1 MLDKTR
7 LLFTS
12 YLSTIASLNGVSDP
26 SVKFS
31 VAPAVEQRF
40 EEKLKETIEFLG
52 MINVENVPQQT
63 GQTLGLETTRPIAG
77 RVDTSGGTRRNP
89 TDPTDNGETNSYNCL
104 QTNFDWSR
112 RYDKLD
118 AWRHRP
124 EFEQLLALTI
134 LRQQGRDLI
143 MAGWNGTSRAATT
156 DIDANP
162 LLQDLAEGW
171 LHKIRTKAPGQV
183 FNDGSLTVKSDGTNN
198 AALKKIYVKSGVEL
212 YVDGAA
218 HDAEGGSAHALAD
231 YTSLDALVLD
241 AKRLLPDRIRNST
254 DLVVIVGSDLVDDK
268 YFNIAQSTGDKATE
282 VEATDRILRSTKTL
296 GGLQAI
302 QVPYFPANA
311 VLITRLANLSI
322 YNQEGTRRRRLA
334 DEPEYDRIANYESV
348 NMDYVVED
356 YEEVVL
362 VENIVLGV
370 APARPAP

>member
-52 MINVENVPQQT
+52 MINVENVPQQS

-198 AALKKIYVKSGVEL
+198 AALKKIYIKSGVEL
-212 YVDGAA
+212 FVDGAA
-218 HDAEGGSAHALAD
+218 HDAEGGSAHASAD

>member
-12 YLSTIASLNGVSDP
+12 YLSTIASLNGVSNP
-26 SVKFS
+26 SVTFS

-52 MINVENVPQQT
+52 MINVENVPQQS

-77 RVDTSGGTRRNP
+77 RTDTSGGTRRNP

-156 DIDANP
+156 DIVANP

-198 AALKKIYVKSGVEL
+198 AALKRIYVKSGVQL
-212 YVDGAA
+212 FVPGVA
-218 HDAEGGSAHALAD
+218 HNATGGSAQASAD

-268 YFNIAQSTGDKATE
+268 YFNIAQTTGDKATE
-282 VEATDRILRSTKTL
+282 VEATDRILRSTKML

-311 VLITRLANLSI
+311 FLITRLANLSI

-362 VENIVLGV
+362 VENIFLGV
-370 APARPAP
+370 AGARPAP

>member
-12 YLSTIASLNGVSDP
+12 YLSTIASLNGVSNP
-26 SVKFS
+26 SVTFS
-31 VAPAVEQRF
+31 VAPTVEQRF
-40 EEKLKETIEFLG
+40 EEKLKESIEFLG
-52 MINVENVPQQT
+52 LINIENVPQQS

-156 DIDANP
+156 DIVANP

-171 LHKIRTKAPGQV
+171 LHKIRTKAPAQV
-183 FNDGSLTVKSDGTNN
+183 FNDGNLTVKTDGTNN
-198 AALKKIYVKSGVEL
+198 AALKKIYVKAGVEL
-212 YVDGAA
+212 FDANAA
-218 HDAEGGSAHALAD
+218 YNATGGSAHAEAD
-231 YTSLDALVLD
+231 YSSIDALVLD

-268 YFNIAQSTGDKATE
+268 YFNIAQETGATATE

-311 VLITRLANLSI
+311 LLITRLANLSI

-356 YEEVVL
+356 YEEVAL
-362 VENIVLGV
+362 VENIVLGA
-370 APARPAP
+370 APARVAP

>member
-52 MINVENVPQQT
+52 MINVENVPQQS

>member
-1 MLDKTR
+1 MLEKTR

-26 SVKFS
+26 SVKFA
-31 VAPAVEQRF
+31 VAPTVEQRF
-40 EEKLKETIEFLG
+40 EEKLKESIEFLG
-52 MINVENVPQQT
+52 LINIENVPQQS

-77 RVDTSGGTRRNP
+77 RVDTSGGARRNP

-143 MAGWNGTSRAATT
+143 MAGWNGTSRATTT
-156 DIDANP
+156 DIVANP

-171 LHKIRTKAPGQV
+171 LHKIRTKAPVQV
-183 FNDGSLTVKSDGTNN
+183 FNDGNLTVKTDGTNN
-198 AALKKIYVKSGVEL
+198 AALKKIYVKSGVQL
-212 YVDGAA
+212 FIPGVAYNAT
-218 HDAEGGSAHALAD
+218 GGSAQASAD
-231 YTSLDALVLD
+231 YSSLDALVLD

-268 YFNIAQSTGDKATE
+268 YFNIAQKTGDTATE

-311 VLITRLANLSI
+311 LLITRLSNLSI

-356 YEEVVL
+356 YEEVAL
-362 VENIVLGV
+362 VENIVLGA
-370 APARPAP
+370 APARVAP

>member
-1 MLDKTR
+1 MLEKTR

-26 SVKFS
+26 SVKFA
-31 VAPAVEQRF
+31 VAPTVEQRF

-52 MINVENVPQQT
+52 LINIENVPQQS

-156 DIDANP
+156 NITNNP

-171 LHKIRTKAPGQV
+171 LHKIRTKAPEQV
-183 FNDGSLTVKSDGTNN
+183 FNDGSLTVKTDGTNN
-198 AALKKIYVKSGVEL
+198 AALKKIYVKSGVQL
-212 YVDGAA
+212 FIPGVAYNAT
-218 HDAEGGSAHALAD
+218 GGSAQASAD
-231 YTSLDALVLD
+231 YSSLDALVLD

-268 YFNIAQSTGDKATE
+268 YFSIAQKTGDTATE

-296 GGLQAI
+296 GGLQAV

-311 VLITRLANLSI
+311 LLITRLSNLSI

-356 YEEVVL
+356 YEEVAL
-362 VENIVLGV
+362 VENIFLGA

>member
-1 MLDKTR
+1 MLEKTR

-26 SVKFS
+26 SVKFA
-31 VAPAVEQRF
+31 VAPTVEQRF

-52 MINVENVPQQT
+52 LINIENVPQQS

-77 RVDTSGGTRRNP
+77 RVDTSGGARRNP

-156 DIDANP
+156 NIVANP

-171 LHKIRTKAPGQV
+171 LHKIRTKAPAQV
-183 FNDGSLTVKSDGTNN
+183 FNDGSLTVKTDGTNN
-198 AALKKIYVKSGVEL
+198 AALKKIYVKSGVQL
-212 YVDGAA
+212 FIPGVA
-218 HDAEGGSAHALAD
+218 HNATGGSAQASAD
-231 YTSLDALVLD
+231 YSSLDALVLD

-268 YFNIAQSTGDKATE
+268 YFNIAQKTGDTATE

-311 VLITRLANLSI
+311 LLITRLSNLSI

-362 VENIVLGV
+362 VENIFLGA
-370 APARPAP
+370 APARVAA

>member
-1 MLDKTR
+1 MLEKTR

-31 VAPAVEQRF
+31 VAPTVEQRF
-40 EEKLKETIEFLG
+40 EEKLKESIEFLG
-52 MINVENVPQQT
+52 LINIENLPQQS

-77 RVDTSGGTRRNP
+77 RVDTSGGARRNP

-124 EFEQLLALTI
+124 DFEQLLALTI

-156 DIDANP
+156 DIVANP

-171 LHKIRTKAPGQV
+171 LHKIRTKAPAQV
-183 FNDGSLTVKSDGTNN
+183 FNDGSLTVKTDGTNN
-198 AALKKIYVKSGVEL
+198 AALKKIYVKSGVQL
-212 YVDGAA
+212 FIPGVAYNAT
-218 HDAEGGSAHALAD
+218 GGSAEASAD
-231 YTSLDALVLD
+231 YSSLDALVLD

-268 YFNIAQSTGDKATE
+268 YFNIAQKTGDTATE

-311 VLITRLANLSI
+311 LLITRLSNLSI

-356 YEEVVL
+356 YEEVAL
-362 VENIVLGV
+362 VENIVLGA
-370 APARPAP
+370 APARVAA